1 MDGQRIKQVNAWMW
15 CYKQCHTCISRHG
28 CQHLPQLHSRLYAC
42 VGQQACHW
50 NCARH
55 PVGVPADDQAG
66 LLHQEGPVHE
76 HPDVAGG
83 LGWAGT
89 HACSP

>member
-1 MDGQRIKQVNAWMW
+1 MNEWMPCQKQRHLHFQK
-15 CYKQCHTCISRHG
+15 YG
-28 CQHLPQLHSRLYAC
+28 CQRLQQLHSRHYAC

-66 LLHQEGPVHE
+66 LLHQEGPLHE

-89 HACSP
+89 HACSPQA